1 MALEFITA
9 QNFGY
14 NPKVIE
20 GAIKIA
26 QFVSNRTLLPDI
38 VNRKFETAIDE
49 PKLRHIFTSTDDIVC
64 FAQFVVYSMAHNIVD
79 KYEFHPKNSVQP
91 IKKSNKSYQCLVNGC
106 TRICP
111 NYNAIIYHI
120 TRSVEKEHVLAE
132 KACRKEWAKGKGGI
146 LVNKPGESHLNP
158 IIKALQPKD
167 TLKNVPN
174 FY

>member
-1 MALEFITA
+1 MDQVGVFKSGDLNIVRETSKPMYFAIFTRIIEKGMALEFITA

-20 GAIKIA
+20 GAIKIP
-26 QFVSNRTLLPDI
+26 QIVSNRTLIPDI

-91 IKKSNKSYQCLVNGC
+91 IKKSNKSYQCLVNGHASSP
-106 TRICP
+106 TTMLLFTI
-111 NYNAIIYHI
+111 
-120 TRSVEKEHVLAE
+120 
-132 KACRKEWAKGKGGI
+132 
-146 LVNKPGESHLNP
+146 
-158 IIKALQPKD
+158 
-167 TLKNVPN
+167 
-174 FY
+174 